1 MSKLKCRQC
10 VQEEFLARM
19 QTPRSTL
26 QHFLVSLCNGD
37 GNVVDGKPPLP
48 EEVFAHV
55 GEGGRRVNGVP
66 AHPVPL
72 QVGSRVAALKATAAP
87 LVRNNRTLTSSVSY
101 SRDDDSGDADA
112 HLGALEQL
120 VPEVD
125 AVPEGHEVPLDL
137 DVVSTVQ
144 PAQEQVYN
152 FSATFM

>member
-1 MSKLKCRQC
+1 
-10 VQEEFLARM
+10 M
-19 QTPRSTL
+19 QTPRSTPA

-37 GNVVDGKPPLP
+37 GNVVDGKPPLS

-72 QVGSRVAALKATAAP
+72 QVGSRITALKAAAKNAAP
-87 LVRNNRTLTSSVSY
+87 DVRKIAIQSAFRVAY

-112 HLGALEQL
+112 HLRALEQL

-125 AVPEGHEVPLDL
+125 AIPEGHKVPLDL
-137 DVVSTVQ
+137 DVVSAVQ
-144 PAQEQVYN
+144 PVKNARDILIQFEIL
-152 FSATFM
+152 FLFFLT

>member
-1 MSKLKCRQC
+1 
-10 VQEEFLARM
+10 M
-19 QTPRSTL
+19 QTPRSTP

-37 GNVVDGKPPLP
+37 GNVVDGEPPLS

-72 QVGSRVAALKATAAP
+72 QVGSRITALKAKKNAAP
-87 LVRNNRTLTSSVSY
+87 DVRKIAIQSAFRVAY
-101 SRDDDSGDADA
+101 SRDDDSGNADA
-112 HLGALEQL
+112 HLGALEQF

-125 AVPEGHEVPLDL
+125 AIPEGHEVPLDL

-144 PAQEQVYN
+144 PVKNLVFQFVTLMHISLSN
-152 FSATFM
+152 FEINVIAN